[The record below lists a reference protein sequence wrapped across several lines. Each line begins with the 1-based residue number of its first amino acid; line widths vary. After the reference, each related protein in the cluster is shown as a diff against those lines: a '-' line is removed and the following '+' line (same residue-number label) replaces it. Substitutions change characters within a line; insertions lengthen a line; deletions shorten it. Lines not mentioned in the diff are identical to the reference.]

1 MSKWWVDTDCMFISF
16 DYINC
21 RGIELVKSLNVY
33 IIRDSRDYFL
43 TILMFKSVH
52 GIAPTYLSDRVVVH
66 FDVNGYD
73 TRGSDMGLYLPC
85 CVKRLIGTVSCIWV
99 ANCGMIFPSL
109 YKILPILNHSN
120 VIIKYTNCSLAPDWF
135 KIFALFL
142 RFVRFCVMKWLFL
155 TFWVVRS
162 IPWCGWIFVSHIA
175 YTILNYVSVSSNLVL
190 MF

>member
-1 MSKWWVDTDCMFISF
+1 MAHGLREYSHRCINVYLSCLERIWLVKLLNVLSMSKWCVDTDCMFISF

-33 IIRDSRDYFL
+33 IIRDSRDHFL

-135 KIFALFL
+135 KIFALFCDL
-142 RFVRFCVMKWLFL
+142 
-155 TFWVVRS
+155 S
-162 IPWCGWIFVSHIA
+162 G
-175 YTILNYVSVSSNLVL
+175 SVWWNDCSLLSE
-190 MF
+190 